1 MERNLMKSKLT
12 KAEKKVMLIEAA
24 IVLGCFV
31 SVIISARPIMN
42 GSIFALVGAVIL
54 VAVACIVSDDIER
67 IWRASH
73 NR

>member
-1 MERNLMKSKLT
+1 MERESKLT
-12 KAEKKVMLIEAA
+12 KAEKKVIWFELTVILAC
-24 IVLGCFV
+24 VV
-31 SVIISARPIMN
+31 SIIFSAKPIMN
-42 GSIFALVGAVIL
+42 GSVFALVGAVIL